1 MASRRL
7 ELGHLG
13 KPKALLGALDLLQV
27 CILSGW
33 DIPPYIAGQIL
44 GFSGKVQHLYSLAI
58 HVKYRTT
65 LR

>member
-1 MASRRL
+1 M
-7 ELGHLG
+7 